1 MERHMRASNSR
12 PRKVLT
18 HFHIW
23 TLALSIAGV
32 SAGASI
38 SASAA
43 QTAAVKSSG
52 LRIVVIAG
60 EDAVNIVQQKTAV
73 APVIEVRD
81 RNDQPVAG
89 AVVNFAIRGGR
100 ATFGGARTISVTTN
114 VAGRAV
120 AAGFT
125 PTASGAVQISASAA
139 FQGQTAAITIA
150 QTNVMTAAQ
159 AAAVSSAASSGS
171 AASGTGAG
179 SGAGGGSGGATA
191 GAGGG
196 GGLSATTIGI
206 IGAAAAGGAV
216 AATQVIGNQG
226 PTYAGPFSG
235 RMAEVFPNC
244 TRNHSAD
251 GQVTIELDDPSA
263 SALSGSGRVEGRF
276 VGTGSACPNDQ
287 FATRTQ
293 TFNDASNV
301 SGPPSGLTFRI
312 DHSNPVDTPP
322 GATYRNSFTFSG
334 VLSGTE
340 IIGTLTFVG
349 GTTLSGGAVIGLISE
364 AYPVTL
370 RMQ

>member
-1 MERHMRASNSR
+1 MPAGIDRPITVHSP
-12 PRKVLT
+12 PRKALT
-18 HFHIW
+18 RFHIW

-38 SASAA
+38 LASAP
-43 QTAAVKSSG
+43 QTTAAKSSG

-60 EDAVNIVQQKTAV
+60 EDAVNIIQQKTAV

-159 AAAVSSAASSGS
+159 AAAVSSAGSSGG

-179 SGAGGGSGGATA
+179 A

-206 IGAAAAGGAV
+206 IGGAVAGGAV
-216 AATQVIGNQG
+216 VATKVIGQQG
-226 PTYAGPFSG
+226 PTYVGPFSG
-235 RMAEVFPNC
+235 RMAEVFPTC

-251 GQVTIELDDPSA
+251 GQVTVVLDDPSA
-263 SALSGSGRVEGRF
+263 SALNGSGRVEGRF
-276 VGTGSACPNDQ
+276 VGIGSACPNDE

-293 TFNDASNV
+293 TFNDVSNL

-312 DHSNPVDTPP
+312 DHSNPVNNPP
-322 GATYRNSFTFSG
+322 GATYRNSFIFSG
-334 VLSGTE
+334 TLSGTE

-364 AYPVTL
+364 NYPVTL
-370 RMQ
+370 RVQ

>member
-1 MERHMRASNSR
+1 MRSSNSP
-12 PRKVLT
+12 PRKAVT

-23 TLALSIAGV
+23 TLALSIAGA
-32 SAGASI
+32 SAGALI
-38 SASAA
+38 PASAA
-43 QTAAVKSSG
+43 QTTAVKSAG
-52 LRIVVIAG
+52 LRIVVVAG
-60 EDAVNIVQQKTAV
+60 EDAVNILQQKTAV
-73 APVIEVRD
+73 APIIEVRD

-114 VAGRAV
+114 VAGRAA

-159 AAAVSSAASSGS
+159 AAAVSSATSSGG

-179 SGAGGGSGGATA
+179 TGAGSGSGGGATAGA

-206 IGAAAAGGAV
+206 IGGAVAGGAV
-216 AATQVIGNQG
+216 VATQVAGKQG
-226 PTYAGPFSG
+226 ATYVGTFSG

-251 GQVTIELDDPSA
+251 GQVTIELDDPAA
-263 SALSGSGRVEGRF
+263 SALNGSGRVEGRF
-276 VGTGSACPNDQ
+276 VGLGSACPNDE

-293 TFNDASNV
+293 TFNDASDL

-312 DHSNPVDTPP
+312 EHSNPVNNPP

-334 VLSGTE
+334 ALSGTE
-340 IIGTLTFVG
+340 ITGTLTFVG
-349 GTTLSGGAVIGLISE
+349 GTTLSGGAVIGLIRE
-364 AYPVTL
+364 VYPVTL

>member
-1 MERHMRASNSR
+1 MLSSS
-12 PRKVLT
+12 PRKALT
-18 HFHIW
+18 RFRVW

-32 SAGASI
+32 SAGLSL

-43 QTAAVKSSG
+43 QTAAAKSPG

-73 APVIEVRD
+73 APIIEVRD

-100 ATFGGARTISVTTN
+100 ATFGGA
-114 VAGRAV
+114 G
-120 AAGFT
+120 
-125 PTASGAVQISASAA
+125 
-139 FQGQTAAITIA
+139 
-150 QTNVMTAAQ
+150 
-159 AAAVSSAASSGS
+159 SGS
-171 AASGTGAG
+171 IDGRIEWRRRVGTGAG
-179 SGAGGGSGGATA
+179 SGAGGGSGGGATA
-191 GAGGG
+191 GAGGGG

-206 IGAAAAGGAV
+206 IGAAAGGGAV
-216 AATQVIGNQG
+216 VATQVTGKQG
-226 PTYAGPFSG
+226 STYVGPFSG

-263 SALSGSGRVEGRF
+263 SALNGSGRVEGSF
-276 VGTGSACPNDQ
+276 VGLGSACRNDP
-287 FATRTQ
+287 FGTRTQ
-293 TFNDASNV
+293 TFNDVSNL
-301 SGPPSGLTFRI
+301 SGTPSGLTFRI
-312 DHSNPVDTPP
+312 DHSNPVNTPP

-334 VLSGTE
+334 ALSGTE

-349 GTTLSGGAVIGLISE
+349 ATTLSDGSQIGLIRE
-364 AYPVTL
+364 VYPVTL